1 MFALAAVFAGSLIA
15 TSAPATPPAGSVV
28 GIGDSPYPA
37 RAVRIIAAQ
46 QPGSAADHVARA
58 VADAL
63 ADHWSAAVVVDN
75 RPGASGAIGTQV
87 AARAAPDGHTLLIGG
102 LTNIVTS
109 PILDT
114 GYGVDPEADLTPIG
128 RIARVPFVLAASA
141 NAPISTLDELV
152 GHARARPGEL
162 VFATSGPTAFSR
174 IALDLVARAYDLE
187 LLTVEYRGAPAA
199 TLDLVA
205 GRAHLQV
212 NEVATMKQ
220 HADAGRIRPLAIAGD
235 RRASAMPA
243 VPTLG
248 ESSSVSIPFTPWYG
262 LFAPAGLP
270 QELVARLDAAYQ
282 AASRDPKLRA
292 RLEALGYEPVADR
305 PGEFATALR
314 RDLVS
319 VREMARRIGRV
330 PAR

>member
-1 MFALAAVFAGSLIA
+1 M
-15 TSAPATPPAGSVV
+15 
-28 GIGDSPYPA
+28 
-37 RAVRIIAAQ
+37 
-46 QPGSAADHVARA
+46 
-58 VADAL
+58 
-63 ADHWSAAVVVDN
+63 
-75 RPGASGAIGTQV
+75 
-87 AARAAPDGHTLLIGG
+87 
-102 LTNIVTS
+102 
-109 PILDT
+109 
-114 GYGVDPEADLTPIG
+114 
-128 RIARVPFVLAASA
+128 
-141 NAPISTLDELV
+141 
-152 GHARARPGEL
+152 
-162 VFATSGPTAFSR
+162 
-174 IALDLVARAYDLE
+174 VARAYDLE

-282 AASRDPKLRA
+282 AAGRDPKLRA